1 MSAAGDTIGA
11 IGEGATLARIFPLLP
26 TSNRTILGPGDD
38 CAIVSVPDGRVPVT
52 TDLMIEGPDFRLG
65 LSTGYDIGWKACATN
80 LADIAA
86 MGATPTSLVVGLAA
100 PADTT
105 VAFVEDI
112 ARGFHDAAAVLAP
125 GCGVVGGDLSNAPL
139 VMLAVTALGEFDG
152 TEPITRS
159 GASIGNVVAVAGS
172 LGDAKRGLDILF
184 DCAVAPDGTVDG
196 AAVAEAW
203 ASHPVVVAA
212 QLRPEPPIA
221 AGRAAAL
228 AGATAMMDVSDG
240 LVLDARRI
248 AAASGVAIDFDLAAV
263 GDIEALTGG
272 EDHAMLACF
281 PLTATIPSAFRVIG
295 RVAPGEGVL
304 VDGVPFD
311 ARGGWDPFA
320 DYSAGSSQ

>member
-1 MSAAGDTIGA
+1 VNEAEPTIGD
-11 IGEGATLARIFPLLP
+11 IGEGATLARLFPLLP
-26 TSNRTILGPGDD
+26 TSHRTILGPGDD
-38 CAIVSVPDGRVPVT
+38 CAIVEVPGARVPVT
-52 TDLMIEGPDFRLG
+52 TDLLIEGPDFRIG

-100 PADTT
+100 PASTS
-105 VAFVEDI
+105 VRFVEDI
-112 ARGFHDAAAVLAP
+112 ARGFHDAANALAP
-125 GCGVVGGDLSNAPL
+125 GCGVVGGDLSHAPL

-152 TEPITRS
+152 VDPVTRA
-159 GASIGNVVAVAGS
+159 GASIGNVVAVAGA
-172 LGDAKRGLDILF
+172 LGNAKRGLDLLF
-184 DCAVAPDGTVDG
+184 SQALDSNGEVNTEAVTKL
-196 AAVAEAW
+196 W
-203 ASHPVVVAA
+203 ASNPLELSA

-248 AAASGVAIDFDLAAV
+248 ATASGVAIDFDLAAV
-263 GDIEALTGG
+263 GDIDALTGG

-281 PLTATIPSAFRVIG
+281 PLAAKLPDGFRVIG
-295 RVAPGEGVL
+295 RVAPGDGIL

-320 DYSAGSSQ
+320 DYSATSNQ